1 MYAIESPSVSHG
13 TRSYFFRL
21 KRNNGFKTF
30 RSKEE
35 ADYAHSVQTA
45 LAKHDLAPYV
55 RSEVGRVR
63 TGNRLSDWGFV
74 TEIARTVKLR
84 SHEEDNGSLEVPERL
99 HDRLYS
105 LDCGIDRAGYHFID
119 AHVGNVGYVRRRGRS
134 VLVCIDTGE
143 ESVTIKEY
151 W

>member
-35 ADYAHSVQTA
+35 ADYAHRVQTE
-45 LAKHDLAPYV
+45 LAKHNLAPYV

-63 TGNRLSDWGFV
+63 MGNHLSDWGFV
-74 TEIARTVKLR
+74 TEIARPVTMR
-84 SHEEDNGSLEVPERL
+84 PHEDDGSLMVPQRL
-99 HDRLYS
+99 WDRLGE
-105 LDCGIDRAGYHFID
+105 LHCGMERAGYSFGD
-119 AHVGNVGYVRRRGRS
+119 DHVGNVGYVRRRGRS

-143 ESVTIKEY
+143 ESVIIKEE